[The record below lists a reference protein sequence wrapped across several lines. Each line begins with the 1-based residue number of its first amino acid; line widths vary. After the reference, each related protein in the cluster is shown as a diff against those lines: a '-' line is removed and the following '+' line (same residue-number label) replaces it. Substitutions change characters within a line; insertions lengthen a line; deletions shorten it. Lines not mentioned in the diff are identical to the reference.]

1 MSLLIDLILEMSLVF
16 GKGEPSSS
24 ILLSKL
30 NLNEDFYKHAPF
42 LVEGFVTTLHF
53 SMTSML
59 IFWYTEIASFH
70 VSNAAWMFA
79 VWEQYLFLAV

>member
-1 MSLLIDLILEMSLVF
+1 M
-16 GKGEPSSS
+16 
-24 ILLSKL
+24 LLSKL

-70 VSNAAWMFA
+70 VSNAA
-79 VWEQYLFLAV
+79 